1 MLVKLDIT
9 VAHALCIFVGNL
21 RHHLSGLVHEV
32 MLDKPLAYELL
43 GELFLWL
50 TLGEFLLIA
59 VSIEV
64 TAGVGGVY
72 LVNEVYLA
80 VTLAEL
86 IFRIYQDKT
95 LLLGNLLTT
104 GKELAG
110 IVLHHGIVLGTDDTL
125 CDDLFF
131 RDVQVMTLVGFGG
144 RSDDRLG
151 ETLVLLHALRQFH
164 ATQFTASV
172 LILTP
177 CTSCQDAA
185 DDHLHTEALTLQTY
199 GDHGVGGSQFPV
211 RTDVTGGIQEL
222 SGNLVEYLSLERN
235 TLRQDDVKC

>member
-1 MLVKLDIT
+1 MLVELDIT
-9 VAHALCIFVGNL
+9 VTHALCIFVGNL

-32 MLDKPLAYELL
+32 VLDKPLAYELL

-64 TAGVGGVY
+64 TAGVGSVY
-72 LVNEVYLA
+72 LVDEVYLA
-80 VTLAEL
+80 ITLAEL

-95 LLLGNLLTT
+95 LLLSNLLTT

-110 IVLHHGIVLGTDDTL
+110 IVLHHGIVLSTDDTL

-151 ETLVLLHALRQFH
+151 ETLVLLH
-164 ATQFTASV
+164 
-172 LILTP
+172 
-177 CTSCQDAA
+177 
-185 DDHLHTEALTLQTY
+185 TL
-199 GDHGVGGSQFPV
+199 G
-211 RTDVTGGIQEL
+211 
-222 SGNLVEYLSLERN
+222 
-235 TLRQDDVKC
+235 